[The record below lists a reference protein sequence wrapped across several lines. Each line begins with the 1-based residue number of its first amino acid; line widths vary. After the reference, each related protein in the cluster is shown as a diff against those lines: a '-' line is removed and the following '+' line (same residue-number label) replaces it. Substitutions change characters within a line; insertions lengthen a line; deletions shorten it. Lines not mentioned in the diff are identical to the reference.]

1 MKKNHRLLSVKETAE
16 RLGISPKTI
25 YNRLSR
31 NAFPITPK
39 RFLGRVC
46 FLEADLDAFLEAL

>member
-16 RLGISPKTI
+16 RLGISPKTV
-25 YNRLSR
+25 YNRLSLGT
-31 NAFPITPK
+31 FPITPK

-46 FLEADLDAFLEAL
+46 FLEADIVSFLEAL